1 MNEGVARGDARK
13 ILVSRCDSTTQQEKK
28 KKKPTNEELC
38 GEAARWDLG
47 QETEKQETH
56 PRPSP
61 PSCKLFQEF
70 PMDQVEFV
78 LKPATNTQLLEYVAH
93 ILKMQTSISKSSLK

>member
-1 MNEGVARGDARK
+1 MNEGVARGMHEK
-13 ILVSRCDSTTQQEKK
+13 VSSTGGTQPHGRKK
-28 KKKPTNEELC
+28 KNKTTNEELC

-70 PMDQVEFV
+70 PVDQAELV
-78 LKPATNTQLLEYVAH
+78 LKAATNTQLLEYVAH
-93 ILKMQTSISKSSLK
+93 ILKMQTSISKSSPK